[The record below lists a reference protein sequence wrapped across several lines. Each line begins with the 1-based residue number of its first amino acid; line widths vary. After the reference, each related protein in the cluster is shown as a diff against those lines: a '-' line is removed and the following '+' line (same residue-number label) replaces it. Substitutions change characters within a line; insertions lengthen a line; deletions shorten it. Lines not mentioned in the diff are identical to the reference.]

1 MNTDYQIS
9 EEDNLYRRFPL
20 SDEPKYSVFWK
31 IENGQKIP
39 SSAAFKTKK
48 EEDGLSVDI
57 EKLTTPEKSCGNN
70 NEYGLVSF
78 GAIIPLEKEYICI
91 HNPTKDNSAHALI
104 VGDTNKI
111 AKKLSKAAK
120 RIL

>member
-1 MNTDYQIS
+1 MNKNYKIT

-20 SDEPKYSVFWK
+20 SDKPKYSVFWK

-39 SSAAFKTKK
+39 SSAAFKTKRD
-48 EEDGLSVDI
+48 EDGLSVDI
-57 EKLTTPEKSCGNN
+57 EKLTTPEKSCGNT
-70 NEYGLVSF
+70 EDYGLVSF
-78 GAIIPLEKEYICI
+78 SAEVPLEKGHSCI
-91 HNPTKDNSAHALI
+91 HDPKEDNKAHALI
-104 VGDTNKI
+104 LGDTNKI

>member
-1 MNTDYQIS
+1 MNEKYQIK

-78 GAIIPLEKEYICI
+78 GAKIPLENEHSCI
-91 HNPTKDNSAHALI
+91 HDPKEDNQAHALI

>member
-1 MNTDYQIS
+1 MNNEYQIT

-57 EKLTTPEKSCGNN
+57 EKLTTPEKSCGNT

-78 GAIIPLEKEYICI
+78 SAEVPLEKDFPCVHDPKE
-91 HNPTKDNSAHALI
+91 DNEAHALI

-111 AKKLSKAAK
+111 AKKLSKASK